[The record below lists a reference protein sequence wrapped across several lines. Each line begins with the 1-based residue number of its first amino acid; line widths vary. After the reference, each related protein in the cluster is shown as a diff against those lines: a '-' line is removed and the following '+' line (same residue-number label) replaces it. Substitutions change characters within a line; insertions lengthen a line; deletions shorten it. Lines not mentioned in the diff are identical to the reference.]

1 MNIVAK
7 FKCNAVTKF
16 EGGGEEVSLIAV
28 YGAGNES
35 WAKATPSGGLKMAIS
50 NPEACGKFEPGK
62 SYLLTFAPA
71 E

>member
-7 FKCNAVTKF
+7 FKCNAVTKY
-16 EGGGEEVSLIAV
+16 ESGQEQVSFQAA
-28 YGAGNES
+28 YGPGNES
-35 WAKATPSGGLKMAIS
+35 WAKATPSGEIKMSIS

-62 SYLLTFAPA
+62 SYLLNFTLA